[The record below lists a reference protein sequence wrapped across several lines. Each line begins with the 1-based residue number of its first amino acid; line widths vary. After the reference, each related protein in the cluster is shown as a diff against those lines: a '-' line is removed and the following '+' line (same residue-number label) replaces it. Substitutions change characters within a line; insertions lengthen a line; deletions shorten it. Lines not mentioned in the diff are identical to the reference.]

1 MNRKQRRVA
10 LKQTSPA
17 GRAGEFAAEL
27 FTEAARCQQ
36 QNQLAEAARL
46 YKRLLLLKPDHAEAS
61 NNLGCVLQA
70 QGKLADASARF
81 ARSLALMPQLL
92 QQYGNILATLVAVL
106 PALGEALRKAMTV
119 WPQRPTLNE
128 LFGTTALAAIS
139 GDPLLLHLLQAVPVR
154 DVALE
159 RLLTALR
166 VSLLDAAANNQPVSE
181 VELTFCCAL
190 AQQCFINEYV
200 FATTPAEDSRV
211 DQLVTA
217 LHMALTTSHA
227 IPSLWLAA
235 IAMYQPLHRLA
246 YARELLERSWPASV
260 DAVLTRQ
267 LREPLVER
275 TLDAEIPR
283 LTPVDDEV
291 SQKVRQQYEENPY
304 PRWIDVADQ
313 VEPIE
318 LDAYLRVT
326 FPNAAIT
333 PLASSETLET
343 LVAGCGTGY
352 HAISIAQ
359 KYRGVKVLA
368 IDLSL
373 ASLAYAKRK
382 TPTSLTSRL
391 SYAQADIVK
400 LGAIGRRFDLI
411 DASGVLHHMAKP
423 LEGWRILLG
432 LLRPSGV
439 MHLGLY
445 SELGRRDVTAARAV
459 IAERGYASTA
469 ADIRRCRQELLE
481 TPLRSLAR
489 FHDFFSTSEC
499 RDLLFHVQESRM
511 TIPAIKDF
519 IAAQGLRF
527 IGFEFDPTRLQRFR
541 ALFAQNGWSMSDLD
555 RWHALE
561 TEYPDTF
568 AAMYNLWVQKP

>member
-1 MNRKQRRVA
+1 MNRKQRRA
-10 LKQTSPA
+10 AFKQTSPA
-17 GRAGEFAAEL
+17 GRAGDFTAEL
-27 FTEAARCQQ
+27 FAEAARCQQ

-70 QGKLADASARF
+70 QGKLADASTRF
-81 ARSLALMPQLL
+81 AQSLALMPQLL
-92 QQYGNILATLVAVL
+92 QQFGAILATLVAVL
-106 PALGEALRKAMTV
+106 PALGEAMRKVMSV
-119 WPQRPTLNE
+119 WPQRPTLSE
-128 LFGTTALAAIS
+128 LFGTSGLSAIA
-139 GDPLLLHLLQAVPVR
+139 GDPLLLRLLQAVPVR

-159 RLLTALR
+159 HLLTALR
-166 VSLLDAAANNQPVSE
+166 LSLLDAAANNQPVSK

-190 AQQCFINEYV
+190 AQQCFINESV

-211 DQLVTA
+211 QQVVAALRTA
-217 LHMALTTSHA
+217 LATSDAL
-227 IPSLWLAA
+227 PSLWLPA
-235 IAMYQPLHRLA
+235 IAMYQPLHRLP
-246 YARELLERSWPASV
+246 YAKALFERSWPAAV
-260 DAVLTRQ
+260 DTVLTRQ
-267 LREPLVER
+267 LREPLMER
-275 TLDAEIPR
+275 TLAAEIPR
-283 LTPVDDEV
+283 LTPIDDEV
-291 SQKVRQQYEENPY
+291 SQRVRQQYEENPY
-304 PRWIDVADQ
+304 PRWVDVAGQ

-318 LDAYLRVT
+318 LDAYLRAT
-326 FPNAAIT
+326 FPNAAIP
-333 PLASSETLET
+333 PLANSETLET

-352 HAISIAQ
+352 HAIGIAQ
-359 KYRGVKVLA
+359 KYRRVRVLA

-382 TPTSLTSRL
+382 TPASLASRL

-411 DASGVLHHMAKP
+411 DASGVLHHMANP

-432 LLRPSGV
+432 LLRPGGV

-445 SELGRRDVTAARAV
+445 SELGRRDVAAARAV
-459 IAERGYASTA
+459 IAERSYVSTA

-481 TPLRSLAR
+481 TPLRNLTR

-499 RDLLFHVQESRM
+499 RDLLFHVRESRM

-527 IGFEFDPTRLQRFR
+527 IGFEFNPASLQRFR